1 MYAIDN
7 STAATTAP
15 AAPAVGPNP
24 GGHWTSGNP
33 ASSTPATI
41 VDAWFLEMLQQELL
55 NVAAAAGVTPSK
67 ANNAQLLAAI
77 QKLIG
82 GTLTI
87 GSNYYILKTLCPGS
101 PSGFLYEV
109 GGNASLPA
117 SGNATASVIVTL
129 PITFNGI
136 LYGWPLAS
144 AYGDAN
150 GTEGALVAP
159 QCVALSNSQIKIDAD
174 TLSGGSD
181 TFNETV
187 ACTYVVKGY

>member
-1 MYAIDN
+1 MVYRLDTPSAV
-7 STAATTAP
+7 STP
-15 AAPAVGPNP
+15 PEVGPIGEEGFPAIPNP
-24 GGHWTSGNP
+24 PSVMP
-33 ASSTPATI
+33 STIDPYWHYSLCEEI
-41 VDAWFLEMLQQELL
+41 RNVV
-55 NVAAAAGVTPSK
+55 VAAQLTPTK
-67 ANNAQLLAAI
+67 GNVAQLLAAI

-109 GGNASLPA
+109 GGVATLPA
-117 SGNATASVIVTL
+117 SGNPTASVIVTL